1 MLFLKFEYLMIY
13 ERYLYLLKFY
23 SNYSSKVLATK
34 KRKIVK
40 MTFHR
45 LKIIIYGRR
54 KRENSFSHNLRLLLL
69 CVNQFTYGR
78 EYMPLH
84 MTHKQT
90 SIMAKFM
97 KWPT

>member
-40 MTFHR
+40 MIFHR

-54 KRENSFSHNLRLLLL
+54 KRENSFSHNLRLFFCASINL
-69 CVNQFTYGR
+69 
-78 EYMPLH
+78 
-84 MTHKQT
+84 
-90 SIMAKFM
+90 IMAENICHYI
-97 KWPT
+97 

>member
-23 SNYSSKVLATK
+23 SNYSSKVIATK

-45 LKIIIYGRR
+45 LK
-54 KRENSFSHNLRLLLL
+54 KKDCS
-69 CVNQFTYGR
+69 
-78 EYMPLH
+78 
-84 MTHKQT
+84 
-90 SIMAKFM
+90 
-97 KWPT
+97 